1 VTDLSLP
8 LDQLP
13 DPLPIE
19 PITRP
24 FDVTIRPPGSKSL
37 TCRAYIL
44 AGLAEGESRIVRPL
58 RADDTDR
65 LLEALCALGAEATWE
80 GDDVLIRGVAGRFPR
95 GGAVNLGDGGA
106 PTRFMIAAA
115 CLAAE
120 PVVVDGSPRMHQRP
134 VAEGV
139 DLLRHIGAD
148 IEYVEAE
155 GRLPVRVTP
164 ADTLRGGELSVPATS
179 SSQFVSAL
187 LMVAPALPEGLQVR
201 LTEEA
206 TSASYVELTINTLW
220 RWDVLSMEDIESYT
234 SRQTIRVS
242 PAVIHSQRARIEPD
256 ASSALYWF
264 TAAAMCPGCRV
275 TVPDLDLD
283 SPQPDA
289 WFLALLEDAG
299 AVVTDREDASG
310 SRQTQLAGTDHLA
323 AQRFDGSDCPDG
335 VLAFAA
341 LAAMA
346 AGRTQISGLHTL
358 RVKESDRIAA
368 LATALDRIGC
378 AVETTADSIAIDPE
392 SLHEEPVVIETYN
405 DHRMAMAFA
414 VLGLARRGIS
424 ISNPACVSKS
434 YPSFW
439 RDLARLY
446 D

>member
-1 VTDLSLP
+1 MTDLSLP

-19 PITRP
+19 PLTRP

-65 LLEALCALGAEATWE
+65 LLAALCTLGAEAEWD

-95 GGAVNLGDGGA
+95 GGTVNLGDGGA

-120 PVVVDGSPRMHQRP
+120 PVVVDGSPRMRQRP

-139 DLLRHIGAD
+139 DLLRQIGAD

-164 ADTLRGGELSVPATS
+164 AGTLRGGGLSVPATS

-187 LMVAPALPEGLQVR
+187 LMIAPALPEGLQVR

-220 RWDVLSMEDIESYT
+220 RWDVLSMEDIESYP
-234 SRQTIRVS
+234 SLQTIRVS
-242 PAVIHSQRARIEPD
+242 PAVVHGRRARIEPD

-264 TAAAMCPGCRV
+264 AAAAMSPGSRV

-289 WFLALLEDAG
+289 WFLSLLEDAG
-299 AVVTDREDASG
+299 AEVTDRQDASG
-310 SRQTQLAGTDHLA
+310 SRQTQLAGTDRLA

-341 LAAMA
+341 LATMA
-346 AGRTQISGLHTL
+346 DGRTQISGLHTL

-368 LATALDRIGC
+368 LANELGRIGC
-378 AVETTADSIAIDPE
+378 AVETTDDSIAIDPAGR
-392 SLHEEPVVIETYN
+392 HVKPAVIETYN

-424 ISNPACVSKS
+424 IRDPACVSKS
-434 YPSFW
+434 YPTFW

>member
-1 VTDLSLP
+1 LP
-8 LDQLP
+8 LDELA

-19 PITRP
+19 PLTRP

-37 TCRAYIL
+37 TCRAYVL
-44 AGLAEGESRIVRPL
+44 AALADGVSRIVRPL

-65 LLEALCALGAEATWE
+65 LLEALCTLGAEASWE
-80 GDDVLIRGVAGRFPR
+80 DDDVVIQGVAGRFPR

-106 PTRFMIAAA
+106 PSRFMIAAA

-120 PVVVDGSPRMHQRP
+120 PVVVDGSPRMRQRP

-139 DLLRHIGAD
+139 ELLREIGAD
-148 IEYVEAE
+148 IEYVEAP

-164 ADTLRGGELSVPATS
+164 AETLRGGSLRVPATS

-187 LMVAPALPEGLQVR
+187 LMIGPCLPEGLQLR
-201 LTEEA
+201 LTEDV

-220 RWDVLSMEDIESYT
+220 RWDVLSTEDIASYT

-242 PAVIHSQRARIEPD
+242 PAVIPGQRVRIEPD

-264 TAAAMCPGCRV
+264 AAAALRRGSRV
-275 TVPDLDLD
+275 TIPDLDLD

-289 WFLALLEDAG
+289 WFLSLLEDAG
-299 AVVTDREDASG
+299 AEVTEREDTSG
-310 SRQTQLAGTDHLA
+310 SRQTQLTGTGRLA

-335 VLAFAA
+335 VLAFTAI
-341 LAAMA
+341 AAMA
-346 AGRTQISGLHTL
+346 DGRSQISGLGTL

-368 LATALDRIGC
+368 LAAELGRIGC
-378 AVETTADSIAIDPE
+378 AVEATSDSIAIDPAGR
-392 SLHEEPVVIETYN
+392 HDEPVVIETYN

-414 VLGLARRGIS
+414 VLGLARPGLS

-434 YPSFW
+434 YPAFW

>member
-1 VTDLSLP
+1 MTDLSLP

-19 PITRP
+19 PLTRP

-58 RADDTDR
+58 RADDTER
-65 LLEALCALGAEATWE
+65 LLAALCTLGAEAEWD

-95 GGAVNLGDGGA
+95 GGTVNLGDGGA

-120 PVVVDGSPRMHQRP
+120 PVVVDGSPRMRQRP
-134 VAEGV
+134 IAEGV
-139 DLLRHIGAD
+139 DLLRQIGAD
-148 IEYVEAE
+148 IDYVEAE

-164 ADTLRGGELSVPATS
+164 AGTLRGGGLDVPATS

-187 LMVAPALPEGLQVR
+187 LMIAPALPEGLQVR
-201 LTEEA
+201 LTDEA

-220 RWDVLSMEDIESYT
+220 RWDVLSMDDIESYT

-242 PAVIHSQRARIEPD
+242 PAVVPGRRARIEPD

-264 TAAAMCPGCRV
+264 TAAAMSPGSRV

-289 WFLALLEDAG
+289 WFLSLLEDAG
-299 AVVTDREDASG
+299 AEASERQDASG
-310 SRQTQLAGTDHLA
+310 SRQTQLAGTGHLSG
-323 AQRFDGSDCPDG
+323 QNFDGSDCPDG

-346 AGRTQISGLHTL
+346 DGRTQISGLHTL

-368 LATALDRIGC
+368 LARELGRIGC
-378 AVETTADSIAIDPE
+378 AVETTDDSIAIDPAGR
-392 SLHEEPVVIETYN
+392 HDEPAVIETYN

-424 ISNPACVSKS
+424 IRDPACVSKS
-434 YPSFW
+434 YPTFW

>member
-1 VTDLSLP
+1 MTDLSLP

-19 PITRP
+19 PLTRP

-65 LLEALCALGAEATWE
+65 LLAALCTLGAEAQWD

-95 GGAVNLGDGGA
+95 GGTVNLGDGGA

-120 PVVVDGSPRMHQRP
+120 PVVVDGSPRMRQRP

-139 DLLRHIGAD
+139 DLLRQIGAD

-164 ADTLRGGELSVPATS
+164 AGTLRGGGLSVPATS

-187 LMVAPALPEGLQVR
+187 LMIAPALPEGLQVR

-220 RWDVLSMEDIESYT
+220 RWDVLSMDDIESYT

-242 PAVIHSQRARIEPD
+242 PAVVPGRRARIEPD

-264 TAAAMCPGCRV
+264 TAAAMSPGSRV

-289 WFLALLEDAG
+289 WFLSLLEDAG
-299 AVVTDREDASG
+299 AEATERQDASG
-310 SRQTQLAGTDHLA
+310 SRQTQLAGTDRLA

-341 LAAMA
+341 LATMA
-346 AGRTQISGLHTL
+346 DGRTQISGLHTL

-368 LATALDRIGC
+368 LASEVGRIGC
-378 AVETTADSIAIDPE
+378 TVETTDDSIAIDPAGR
-392 SLHEEPVVIETYN
+392 HVKPAVIETYN

-424 ISNPACVSKS
+424 IRDPACVSKS
-434 YPSFW
+434 YPTFW
-439 RDLARLY
+439 RDFSRLY